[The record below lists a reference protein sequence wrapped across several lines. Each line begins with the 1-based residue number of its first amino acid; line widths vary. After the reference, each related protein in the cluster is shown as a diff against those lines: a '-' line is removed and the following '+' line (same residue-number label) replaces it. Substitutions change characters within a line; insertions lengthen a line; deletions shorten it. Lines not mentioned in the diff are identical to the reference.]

1 MANIVVRAAERYST
15 RALSRIVAQMR
26 AVGALNAGSA
36 IAFIPTRLGEKRL
49 LERMVKFGAL
59 VAGTE
64 GHYWLDE
71 RALLHFRKEE
81 LARVLGAIA
90 VAGFAA
96 AGAIA
101 MGR

>member
-1 MANIVVRAAERYST
+1 MANIVVRTAERYST
-15 RALSRIVAQMR
+15 RAQSRLVQRLR
-26 AVGALNAGSA
+26 AGGALRPAAA
-36 IAFIPTRLGEKRL
+36 IALEPNGRAEKRL
-49 LERMVKFGAL
+49 LERMVKFGA
-59 VAGTE
+59 VVPETQ

-71 RALLHFRKEE
+71 RTLVHFRKEE

-101 MGR
+101 LGR

>member
-15 RALSRIVAQMR
+15 RAQNRIVERLR
-26 AVGALNAGSA
+26 AAGAIKPANATALGL
-36 IAFIPTRLGEKRL
+36 PTRGERRL
-49 LERMVKFGAL
+49 LERMVKFGAV
-59 VAGTE
+59 VAESE

-71 RALLHFRKEE
+71 RALVHFRKEE

-101 MGR
+101 FGR

>member
-1 MANIVVRAAERYST
+1 VVRTAERYST
-15 RALSRIVAQMR
+15 RAQNRIVERLR
-26 AVGALNAGSA
+26 AAGAIKPSNAA
-36 IAFIPTRLGEKRL
+36 ALAPTGRGERWL
-49 LERMVKFGAL
+49 LERMVKFGAV
-59 VAGTE
+59 VAEAE

-71 RALLHFRKEE
+71 RALTNFRKEE

-101 MGR
+101 FGR

>member
-1 MANIVVRAAERYST
+1 MANIVVRIGERYST
-15 RALSRIVAQMR
+15 RAQNRIVQRLR
-26 AVGALNAGSA
+26 AAGAIKPANAISWE
-36 IAFIPTRLGEKRL
+36 PTGRGEKRL
-49 LERMVKFGAL
+49 LDRMLKFGAV
-59 VAGTE
+59 VAE
-64 GHYWLDE
+64 SEHRYWLDE
-71 RALLHFRKEE
+71 RRLANFRKEE

>member
-1 MANIVVRAAERYST
+1 MANFVTRAAERYST
-15 RALSRIVAQMR
+15 RAQGRIVAALRGLEAVSPASAR
-26 AVGALNAGSA
+26 AFAPSG
-36 IAFIPTRLGEKRL
+36 RGEQRL
-49 LERMVKFGAL
+49 LERMMKFGAV
-59 VAGTE
+59 VAETE

-71 RALLHFRKEE
+71 KALLHFRKEE

-101 MGR
+101 FGR